1 MSLTYNQIE
10 FICQEITPILIGQ
23 KLQDFYAMDARTFIL
38 QFASRKL
45 LLCLQQPFLRFH
57 LSQVRQK
64 KLSTPL
70 SQRIGSLIIDKTF
83 TSLEVLNEDRI
94 VKFTFENRALIAEF
108 FPRKPNLYLIDRE
121 SHILLSLVPTSNP
134 LYSVPEKPQLQ
145 TRSLTTPPLDSNSL
159 EKLYSEKEK
168 QARLEKRKLLL
179 QQQLVKQVKKLDTLH
194 KRYQE
199 CKEWPKAY
207 HEAQLL
213 QANFYRLRKGMK
225 SIHVEDWENEGKEY
239 TLVVNPLLDPHEE
252 IAKRF
257 KQSKKLRL
265 GETHM
270 QGLINQQEK
279 EIDLLR
285 ERIEKIEE
293 APEEEKLLS
302 EKKPEKKPVAKVYRE
317 FFSEAGLA
325 IWVGKRDKDN
335 EVLTFQLGRGSD
347 WWMHVHDFPGSHVI
361 LRCPKSSTPDQESI
375 LDAAQLSIYF
385 SKAKN
390 QLGAEVCLTQCK
402 YVSKMGKEKGKVQIS
417 KHKVI
422 SVKTD
427 EKRLQRLLH
436 Q

>member
-1 MSLTYNQIE
+1 
-10 FICQEITPILIGQ
+10 
-23 KLQDFYAMDARTFIL
+23 
-38 QFASRKL
+38 
-45 LLCLQQPFLRFH
+45 
-57 LSQVRQK
+57 
-64 KLSTPL
+64 
-70 SQRIGSLIIDKTF
+70 
-83 TSLEVLNEDRI
+83 
-94 VKFTFENRALIAEF
+94 
-108 FPRKPNLYLIDRE
+108 
-121 SHILLSLVPTSNP
+121 
-134 LYSVPEKPQLQ
+134 
-145 TRSLTTPPLDSNSL
+145 
-159 EKLYSEKEK
+159 
-168 QARLEKRKLLL
+168 
-179 QQQLVKQVKKLDTLH
+179 
-194 KRYQE
+194 
-199 CKEWPKAY
+199 
-207 HEAQLL
+207 
-213 QANFYRLRKGMK
+213 
-225 SIHVEDWENEGKEY
+225 
-239 TLVVNPLLDPHEE
+239 
-252 IAKRF
+252 
-257 KQSKKLRL
+257 
-265 GETHM
+265 M